1 MVCCASFAACTLS
14 TFSPPSLFSVHV
26 DYPPLLAA
34 SAERSIRPS
43 IGFSSFRSPILFPS
57 SFFLFFLSF
66 STLLFLPR
74 WIILLNERRFFL
86 TLHHLVSRDLTFLPS
101 SFFSKFFFYLIQTIS
116 SPSFKITWYLILIS
130 TSPSFLPLSF
140 SSFITC
146 FARSEKQAYAW
157 AEKNCCRLYS
167 SYKVDSEKGG

>member
-66 STLLFLPR
+66 STLLFLR

-116 SPSFKITWYLILIS
+116 SPSFKI
-130 TSPSFLPLSF
+130 
-140 SSFITC
+140 
-146 FARSEKQAYAW
+146 
-157 AEKNCCRLYS
+157 
-167 SYKVDSEKGG
+167 V